1 MFRHCF
7 TFGLLMYQSWVSQGK
22 TVTHPLPI
30 SLRRDYD
37 LRHGQTKCGWQ
48 AQVARRVGTQTKRK
62 AKTFKSKREAQVWAR
77 EFEAELDNGTTSRDT
92 VASVFDRYA
101 RDRSAGKKGRRRE
114 EIRLNRFKTDVA
126 NGKPLGEFLIG
137 EITRADL
144 VAWRDTRLSAVSRPA

>member
-1 MFRHCF
+1 M
-7 TFGLLMYQSWVSQGK
+7 WV
-22 TVTHPLPI
+22 
-30 SLRRDYD
+30 LRPS
-37 LRHGQTKCGWQ
+37 
-48 AQVARRVGTQTKRK
+48 ARPRPSR
-62 AKTFKSKREAQVWAR
+62 ASEAQVWAR